1 MNVQSKKPIT
11 AAEQSL
17 LDRYAE
23 RRKERQGNASLTA
36 LRDGLVHEF
45 DQTGLPGRRIETW
58 HYTDLRTLL
67 KFVPEGFS
75 PETGAS
81 AKPLLSDAI
90 VLSARVGGQDSAMP
104 EGMAV
109 SSFNELLTSA
119 NATDLLE
126 SKRPDDFI
134 GRVNSIFV
142 DGGSVIDVSKGVKLE
157 KPVELQNAASG
168 GHLHTRMSV
177 NIGDGAEGTFIERQI
192 ATDTADSFVS
202 SITDLTVGKSA
213 VVTWIISQERGDTDT
228 HLGQINIRLGED
240 ARLML
245 FIANAGGHLVRQEV
259 HVTADGENSDFALRG
274 VNLLG
279 GDSHTDITMEYD
291 HLVANCVS
299 TETIRN
305 VVFDRARGVFQG
317 QIRVAQIAQKTDAK
331 MACNTLLLSDE
342 GEFFSKPELEIFAD
356 DVQCGHG
363 ATVADID
370 ENHLFYLKAR
380 GISDSKA
387 RAMLVNA
394 FISEIVED
402 LENEDLVEAFEQR
415 FSEWLTR
422 HA

>member
-11 AAEQSL
+11 AAEQSF

-23 RRKERQGNASLTA
+23 RRDTLQGDASVIEI
-36 LRDGLVHEF
+36 RDRLVHDF
-45 DQTGLPGRRIETW
+45 AQTGLPGRRIETW

-67 KFVPEGFS
+67 KSIPEEFS
-75 PETGAS
+75 AEAGAL
-81 AKPLLSDAI
+81 AKPILPDSV
-90 VLSARVGGQDSAMP
+90 VLSARDGGQDSAVP
-104 EGMAV
+104 DGVAV
-109 SSFNELLTSA
+109 SSFKEFLASER
-119 NATDLLE
+119 ATDVLA
-126 SKRPDDFI
+126 SRRSDDFI
-134 GRVNSIFV
+134 GRVNSMFV
-142 DGGSVIDVSKGVKLE
+142 DGGSVIEVSKGAKLE
-157 KPVELQNAASG
+157 KAVELQNASSG

-192 ATDTADSFVS
+192 AAAKTDSFVS
-202 SITDLTVGKSA
+202 SITDLTVGKGA
-213 VVTWIISQERGDTDT
+213 AVTWIISQERGKSDT

-245 FIANAGGHLVRQEV
+245 FVANAGGQLVRQEV

-279 GDSHTDITMEYD
+279 GDSHTDVTMEFD

-342 GEFFSKPELEIFAD
+342 GEFLSKPELEIFAD

-402 LENEDLVEAFEQR
+402 LEQEDLVQAFENR
-415 FSEWLTR
+415 FSDWLAQ

>member
-17 LDRYAE
+17 LDRYSE
-23 RRKERQGNASLTA
+23 RRDALQGDASVTE
-36 LRDGLVHEF
+36 LRDGLVHDF
-45 DQTGLPGRRIETW
+45 AQTGLPGRRIETW

-67 KFVPEGFS
+67 KSAPSDFS
-75 PETGAS
+75 AEAGAS
-81 AKPLLSDAI
+81 AKPIVPDSI
-90 VLSARVGGQDSAMP
+90 VLSARNDCQDSAIP
-104 EGMAV
+104 DGMDV
-109 SSFNELLTSA
+109 SSFKELLASER
-119 NATDLLE
+119 ATDLLA
-126 SKRPDDFI
+126 SKRSDDFI
-134 GRVNSIFV
+134 GRVNSMFV
-142 DGGSVIDVSKGVKLE
+142 DGGSVVEVSKGAKLE
-157 KPVELQNAASG
+157 KTIEFQNASLG

-177 NIGDGAEGTFIERQI
+177 NIGEGASGTFIERQI
-192 ATDTADSFVS
+192 AAGKTDSFVS
-202 SITDLTVGKSA
+202 SITDLTIGKGA
-213 VVTWIISQERGDTDT
+213 AVTWIISQERGVSDT

-240 ARLML
+240 ARLTL

-279 GDSHTDITMEYD
+279 GDSHTDITMEFD

-299 TETIRN
+299 AETLRN

-363 ATVADID
+363 ATVTDID

-402 LENEDLVEAFEQR
+402 LEQEDLVEAFENR
-415 FSEWLTR
+415 FSEWLAQ